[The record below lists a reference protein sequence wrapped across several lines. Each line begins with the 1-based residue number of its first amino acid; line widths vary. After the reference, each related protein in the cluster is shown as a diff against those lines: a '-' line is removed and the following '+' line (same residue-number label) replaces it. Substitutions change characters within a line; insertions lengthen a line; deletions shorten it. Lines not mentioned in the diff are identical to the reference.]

1 MCVTVSL
8 SLVCHARSS
17 KDNSALLAVVS
28 LGSGN
33 PANRHGLVG
42 C

>member
-8 SLVCHARSS
+8 SLVVTLGIESII
-17 KDNSALLAVVS
+17 SALLAVV

-33 PANRHGLVG
+33 PANGTAW
-42 C
+42 